1 MHLVN
6 ILGLNCPY
14 LITLSVMNCHG
25 VTDRGVQSICSGQ
38 TRKLQNISLQ
48 DSGATEQ
55 SVIHLLRTFSELKE
69 VEIDNNIS
77 GLLQVIEEDIV
88 NGKMDSK
95 YGIRKIHWDTSVPLS
110 THLSLI
116 VDHCPFVTDVTCHG
130 VISGEV
136 LKKLLCIKT
145 MKKLNLSYGHGYA
158 GHHDLGEFV
167 EFLQEAGIQ
176 ITDLFLSDTMLM
188 PVREIGV
195 FCLNLKALTMICD
208 SNLTRARA
216 VQASEELCHPDS
228 FKKLETI
235 KLFDNNVIRSEDTV
249 TFLLSQ
255 AENVRILDVHKCM
268 AFTSE
273 GLDAAYQKHGFKQL
287 ESLKLDTCHNFDDI
301 DILELMLETE
311 NKLSVMHLC
320 SCFNITFVH
329 SDELQLALQEGENWD
344 IEYHWE

>member
-6 ILGLNCPY
+6 ILGLNCPHLVKLY
-14 LITLSVMNCHG
+14 VMNCHG

-55 SVIHLLRTFSELKE
+55 SVIQLLRTLPELKE

-77 GLLQVIEEDIV
+77 GLVQVIEEDIV

-130 VISGEV
+130 VISGDI
-136 LKKLLCIKT
+136 LKKLSCIKT

-167 EFLQEAGIQ
+167 EFLQEGPTQ
-176 ITDLFLSDTMLM
+176 
-188 PVREIGV
+188 
-195 FCLNLKALTMICD
+195 C
-208 SNLTRARA
+208 
-216 VQASEELCHPDS
+216 
-228 FKKLETI
+228 
-235 KLFDNNVIRSEDTV
+235 
-249 TFLLSQ
+249 
-255 AENVRILDVHKCM
+255 
-268 AFTSE
+268 
-273 GLDAAYQKHGFKQL
+273 
-287 ESLKLDTCHNFDDI
+287 
-301 DILELMLETE
+301 
-311 NKLSVMHLC
+311 
-320 SCFNITFVH
+320 
-329 SDELQLALQEGENWD
+329 
-344 IEYHWE
+344 